1 MGCVTSYLG
10 SSSEEELSSTSE
22 TKILPSFPTTTS
34 NASSDTAS
42 NTKVQFGI
50 CLNCS
55 SPYVSYNWC
64 RSCAFPG
71 KEKWTT
77 GNSSLDNFI
86 IYTQEISPDYET
98 YLEWIPYEQFT
109 DIKEISKGGFSTIYE
124 AIWTKGP
131 KRNFDASNRQCRENL
146 IGYYGISQNPK
157 TGEYIL
163 VAKFANNLDIRTFI
177 FTKYL
182 IETRHS
188 SIDDSRVCLIF
199 DDLSV
204 LIYSGFNVR
213 DILGFVKAC
222 RMMIEKYNGSLI
234 MLVHA
239 DEDVTQSSLDDELG
253 QEILLKSLIYQSEY
267 LLSVRGLGSGFSK
280 DVSGEITIARGPR
293 NQDKWFRPST
303 LHYKILDNNVQFF
316 VKGFSQVVL

>member
-1 MGCVTSYLG
+1 MGYASLD
-10 SSSEEELSSTSE
+10 SSL
-22 TKILPSFPTTTS
+22 SFPDNNLPPNKKSILITDTLSASGNFLIHHFIVNQIKSDKHVVLVGFSQTFNHYLTIGRKLGVNLTLANQKGLLSFIDGLTSLYSQNSQTDSFSKINSAAEAATTTTTTKTKTNQTSALTCSYS
-34 NASSDTAS
+34 NSLSD
-42 NTKVQFGI
+42 
-50 CLNCS
+50 
-55 SPYVSYNWC
+55 SP
-64 RSCAFPG
+64 
-71 KEKWTT
+71 
-77 GNSSLDNFI
+77 
-86 IYTQEISPDYET
+86 
-98 YLEWIPYEQFT
+98 
-109 DIKEISKGGFSTIYE
+109 ISKESLQ
-124 AIWTKGP
+124 
-131 KRNFDASNRQCRENL
+131 NFYKIIKQ
-146 IGYYGISQNPK
+146 I
-157 TGEYIL
+157 
-163 VAKFANNLDIRTFI
+163 
-177 FTKYL
+177 